1 METKVLTQEEL
12 QSLKAIQEKRIQLT
26 EQFGIVEMRIQEIE
40 LQKEILKEELKKLQK
55 EEIAIGESLQKT
67 YGDGTINLEKGEFTP
82 YEEEAEVVE

>member
-12 QSLKAIQEKRIQLT
+12 QSLKSIQEKRIQLT

-55 EEIAIGESLQKT
+55 EEITIGESLQKT
-67 YGDGTINLEKGEFTP
+67 YGDGTINLEKGEFIGN
-82 YEEEAEVVE
+82 

>member
-12 QSLKAIQEKRIQLT
+12 QSLKSIQEKRIQLT
-26 EQFGIVEMRIQEIE
+26 EQFGLIEMRIQEIE

-67 YGDGTINLEKGEFTP
+67 YGDGTINLEKGEF
-82 YEEEAEVVE
+82 VGN

>member
-12 QSLKAIQEKRIQLT
+12 QSLKLIQEKRIQLT

-67 YGDGTINLEKGEFTP
+67 YGDGTINLEKGEFIGN
-82 YEEEAEVVE
+82 

>member
-67 YGDGTINLEKGEFTP
+67 YGDGTINLEKGEF
-82 YEEEAEVVE
+82 VGN

>member
-40 LQKEILKEELKKLQK
+40 LQKEFLKEELKKLQQ

-67 YGDGTINLEKGEFTP
+67 YGDGTINLEKGEFISN
-82 YEEEAEVVE
+82 

>member
-67 YGDGTINLEKGEFTP
+67 YGDGTINLEKGEFISN
-82 YEEEAEVVE
+82 

>member
-12 QSLKAIQEKRIQLT
+12 QSLKSIQEKRIQLT

-67 YGDGTINLEKGEFTP
+67 YGDGTINLEKGEFIGN
-82 YEEEAEVVE
+82 

>member
-12 QSLKAIQEKRIQLT
+12 QSLKSIQEKRIQLT

-55 EEIAIGESLQKT
+55 EEIALGESLQKT
-67 YGDGTINLEKGEFTP
+67 YGDGTINLEKGEFIGN
-82 YEEEAEVVE
+82 

>member
-12 QSLKAIQEKRIQLT
+12 QSLKSIQEKRIQLT

-67 YGDGTINLEKGEFTP
+67 YGDGTINLEKGEF
-82 YEEEAEVVE
+82 VGN

>member
-12 QSLKAIQEKRIQLT
+12 QSLKSIQEKRIQLT

-55 EEIAIGESLQKT
+55 EEIAIGESLQKI
-67 YGDGTINLEKGEFTP
+67 YGDGTINLEKGEFIGN
-82 YEEEAEVVE
+82 

>member
-26 EQFGIVEMRIQEIE
+26 EQFGLIEMRIQEIG
-40 LQKEILKEELKKLQK
+40 LQKEFLKEELKKLQQ

-67 YGDGTINLEKGEFTP
+67 YGDGTINLEKGEF
-82 YEEEAEVVE
+82 VSN

>member
-26 EQFGIVEMRIQEIE
+26 EQFGIIEMRIQEIG
-40 LQKEILKEELKKLQK
+40 LQKEFLKEELKKLQQ

-67 YGDGTINLEKGEFTP
+67 YGDGTINLEKGEFISN
-82 YEEEAEVVE
+82 

>member
-26 EQFGIVEMRIQEIE
+26 EQFGLIEMRVQEIG
-40 LQKEILKEELKKLQK
+40 LQKEFLKEELKKLQQ

-67 YGDGTINLEKGEFTP
+67 YGDGTINLEKGEF
-82 YEEEAEVVE
+82 VSN

>member
-26 EQFGIVEMRIQEIE
+26 EQFGLIEMRVQEMG
-40 LQKEILKEELKKLQK
+40 LQKEFLKEELKKLQQ

-67 YGDGTINLEKGEFTP
+67 YGDGTINLEKGEFISN
-82 YEEEAEVVE
+82 

>member
-67 YGDGTINLEKGEFTP
+67 YGDGTINLEKGEFIGN
-82 YEEEAEVVE
+82 